1 MQLNGCTQMDVL
13 TPRMAS
19 LPILPQCVATSC
31 NMESLL
37 CSAGCTLFWA
47 DYALWLLNSLL
58 LYAILLLQSAHVVHS
73 FVRLKGGLEDVM
85 GCILPCRG
93 HEVAL
98 GDNQKVT
105 RQKKRRY
112 NEINH
117 VTSVSCSL
125 LEFWS

>member
-1 MQLNGCTQMDVL
+1 
-13 TPRMAS
+13 
-19 LPILPQCVATSC
+19 
-31 NMESLL
+31 
-37 CSAGCTLFWA
+37 
-47 DYALWLLNSLL
+47 
-58 LYAILLLQSAHVVHS
+58 
-73 FVRLKGGLEDVM
+73 M

-117 VTSVSCSL
+117 VTSVSSYTPGYTHVSCAVQCAALPFCVRLMYCSARL
-125 LEFWS
+125 YSS

>member
-1 MQLNGCTQMDVL
+1 M
-13 TPRMAS
+13 
-19 LPILPQCVATSC
+19 
-31 NMESLL
+31 
-37 CSAGCTLFWA
+37 
-47 DYALWLLNSLL
+47 
-58 LYAILLLQSAHVVHS
+58 
-73 FVRLKGGLEDVM
+73 M

-125 LEFWS
+125 PVLALMHAVRSCASTAHRVELCSAKSVSGSHVLRGWVL